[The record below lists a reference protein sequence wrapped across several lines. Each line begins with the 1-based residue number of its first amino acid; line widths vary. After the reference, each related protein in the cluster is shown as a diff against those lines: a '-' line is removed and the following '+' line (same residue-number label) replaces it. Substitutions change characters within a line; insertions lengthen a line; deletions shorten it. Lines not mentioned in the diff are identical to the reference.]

1 MGKRFLFALPLFLVS
16 GLAQADTRIARHQVT
31 LDAGEEGALKVAKE
45 KRQTKLT
52 FKVTSRHLRDEDV
65 GQDIVMWCIVE
76 RLDDQGEWQWSA
88 GNLDPHR
95 STCTVTV
102 PVAVGQYRLHLKNS
116 RNLSSLAE
124 FTVDVYQG
132 QTEGN

>member
-1 MGKRFLFALPLFLVS
+1 MGKRLLFALPLLLVS
-16 GLAQADTRIARHQVT
+16 GLAQADTRIGRYQAT
-31 LDAGEEGALKVAKE
+31 LDSDEEGVWRVTKA

-52 FKVTSRHLRDEDV
+52 FKVTSRHVRDEDV

-88 GNLDPHR
+88 GSVNPHR
-95 STCTVTV
+95 SICTVNV
-102 PVAVGQYRLHLKNS
+102 PVAVGQYRLHLKNGGY
-116 RNLSSLAE
+116 LSSKAE

-132 QTEGN
+132 LTEE